1 MHIRPISGYTLLI
14 LSFLSGSALCAETP
28 KEQPYTLGEVVVT
41 SERLKE
47 YIKNHPL
54 DVNTVE
60 RKEIVQRNLGTV
72 EEILKTMSG
81 VEVYSSAGAG
91 SRISIRGSGRSS
103 GVLVL
108 LNGRPLNSNQYGSQ
122 DLSSIPV
129 DSIQSVS
136 VFKPPVPVWLGPGG
150 SDGAINIVTR
160 TPKFAGGKEKQ
171 RTSLKAGGGSYGLVE
186 GSLSHQLQLP
196 VAAGAALLSATGT
209 HRDGK
214 RTNSDRTDGAFS
226 LNWNREGESG
236 RRYEFNGRYYHAEFG
251 SPGPLDNETPNA
263 RQEYRKGSMDARYSG
278 SLEEGGT
285 IAVTAYG
292 DLIRLEDTAQSG
304 THYILD
310 DNKAGL
316 KFDTTWSDEAEKW
329 DLRVGGMT
337 EWNSFDHTLSG
348 EHERFRNGLSA
359 EYDCRF
365 GALTTTLGLR
375 GDVTNDFG
383 ANPGGTAGIGWGI
396 ADKTLLKVRAGYTV
410 NIPLFG
416 QLYQTSHGSI
426 DQTRGNPDLK
436 RERIWSYEV
445 GVEHTFAKDRLVQLS
460 LFRSDMTD
468 MISSRRGAD
477 LIYRPVNIRRAV
489 RQGGE
494 LMGKYAWD
502 SGLALEMSVT
512 IQDSED
518 ESTGKKLPY
527 TPGLKMKHTLSYTLP
542 RLATRLE
549 TTIRYEGSRY
559 SQVESLPSQRMDDAV
574 LVDLKAAQPFKVGAV
589 SSEVYLKI
597 ENLFDASYEN
607 HLGYPDDGIRAAA
620 GLQMRF

>member
-1 MHIRPISGYTLLI
+1 MHIRQIPPHSLLI
-14 LSFLSGSALCAETP
+14 LLFLTSSALGAETP

-41 SERLKE
+41 SERMKE

-54 DVNTVE
+54 DVTTVE
-60 RKEIVQRNLGTV
+60 RKEIVQRNLGSV
-72 EEILKTMSG
+72 EEILKTMPG
-81 VEVYSSAGAG
+81 VEVYSSAGVG

-108 LNGRPLNSNQYGSQ
+108 LNGRPLNTNQYGSQ
-122 DLSSIPV
+122 DLSAIPV

-136 VFKPPVPVWLGPGG
+136 VFKPPIPVWLGPGG
-150 SDGAINIVTR
+150 SDGAINIITR
-160 TPKFAGGKEKQ
+160 TPNSAGGKEKQ
-171 RTSLKAGGGSYGLVE
+171 RTSLKGGGGSYGLAE
-186 GSLSHQLQLP
+186 GSLSHQLP
-196 VAAGAALLSATGT
+196 IFNGVTMLSATGS

-214 RTNSDRTDGAFS
+214 RINSDRNDGAFS
-226 LNWNREGESG
+226 LNWNREGASG
-236 RRYEFNGRYYHAEFG
+236 RRYELNGRYYHAEFG
-251 SPGPLDNETPNA
+251 SPGPIDNETPNA

-278 SLEEGGT
+278 QLGAAGT
-285 IAVTAYG
+285 ISATAYG

-304 THYILD
+304 AHYPLND
-310 DNKAGL
+310 DKAGL

-329 DLRVGGMT
+329 DLRFGGLT
-337 EWNSFDHTLSG
+337 EWNGFSHPMSG

-359 EYDCRF
+359 QYDRRF

-383 ANPGGTAGIGWGI
+383 ANPGGTVGIGWEI
-396 ADKTLLKVRAGYTV
+396 ADKTLLKARAGYTV

-416 QLYQTSHGSI
+416 QLYQTSHGAI
-426 DQTRGNPDLK
+426 DQTRGNPDLR
-436 RERIWSYEV
+436 RERVWTYEV
-445 GVEHTFAKDRLVQLS
+445 GIEHTFAKDRLVQLS

-494 LMGKYAWD
+494 LMGKYAWE
-502 SGLALEMSVT
+502 SGLALEMSFT
-512 IQDSED
+512 IQDSGD
-518 ESTGKKLPY
+518 EATGKKLPY
-527 TPGLKMKHTLSYTLP
+527 TPGLKMKHTVSYILP

-559 SQVESLPSQRMDDAV
+559 SQTENLPSQRMDDAV
-574 LVDLKAAQPFKVGAV
+574 LVDLKATQPFKIGGVNSDIYV
-589 SSEVYLKI
+589 KI
-597 ENLFDASYEN
+597 DNLFDASHEN
-607 HLGYPDDGIRAAA
+607 HLGYPDDGIRAVA
-620 GLQMRF
+620 GMQARF

>member
-1 MHIRPISGYTLLI
+1 MHVRPIPGYTLLI
-14 LSFLSGSALCAETP
+14 LSLLTGSALCAETP

-54 DVNTVE
+54 DVSTVE

-72 EEILKTMSG
+72 EEILKTMPG
-81 VEVYSSAGAG
+81 VEVYSSAGIG

-136 VFKPPVPVWLGPGG
+136 VFKPPIPVWLGPGG

-160 TPKFAGGKEKQ
+160 TPKSAGGKEKQ

-186 GSLSHQLQLP
+186 GSLSHQLP
-196 VAAGAALLSATGT
+196 IADSTTLLSATGT

-214 RTNSDRTDGAFS
+214 RVNSDRNDGAFS
-226 LNWNREGESG
+226 LNWNREGQEG

-251 SPGPLDNETPNA
+251 SPGPVDNETPNA
-263 RQEYRKGSMDARYSG
+263 RQEYRKGSLDARYSG
-278 SLEEGGT
+278 GLGESGI

-292 DLIRLEDTAQSG
+292 DLIYLKDTSQSG
-304 THYILD
+304 AHYTLD

-316 KFDTTWSDEAEKW
+316 KFDATWSDESEKW

-359 EYDCRF
+359 QYDRRF
-365 GALTTTLGLR
+365 GAVTTTLGLR

-383 ANPGGTAGIGWGI
+383 ANPGGTVGLGWGI
-396 ADKTLLKVRAGYTV
+396 ADKTLVKVRAGYTV

-436 RERIWSYEV
+436 RERVWSYEI
-445 GVEHTFAKDRLVQLS
+445 GLEHTFGKDRLLQFT
-460 LFRSDMTD
+460 LFRSDTID
-468 MISSRRGAD
+468 LITSRRGAD
-477 LIYRPVNIRRAV
+477 KIYRPINIRGAE

-494 LMGKYAWD
+494 IMGKYAWESD
-502 SGLALEMSVT
+502 LSLEVSVT
-512 IQDSED
+512 LQDSSD
-518 ESTGKKLPY
+518 KDTGKKLPY
-527 TPGLKMKHTLSYTLP
+527 TPALKMKQTLSYTLP

-549 TTIRYEGSRY
+549 TTVRYEGSRY
-559 SQVESLPSQRMDDAV
+559 SQTENLPSQRMSDAV
-574 LVDLKAAQPFKVGAV
+574 LVDLKATQPFKVGKI
-589 SSEVYLKI
+589 SSDVYLKI
-597 ENLFDASYEN
+597 DNLFDESYEN
-607 HLGYPDDGIRAAA
+607 HLGYPDDGIRVTA